1 MRGINT
7 TNSETFSIIPTIS
20 VDYNQEVPLYD
31 FENSIRESH
40 INHVSDT
47 LGTNTPNFFMG
58 DPSGDYEFN
67 VILQPSIGTSLLD
80 EHNAVPANDQ
90 VVNSSSGFATI
101 LNDSTLGQ
109 PILSLNLLNRL
120 SSSVNQVFPFLERQV
135 KVCEN
140 GAPSC
145 EVPIS
150 DTYFH
155 VDGIGKVGEYEVH
168 IQLKKPVSKK
178 DNTSDFAVIF

>member
-1 MRGINT
+1 
-7 TNSETFSIIPTIS
+7 
-20 VDYNQEVPLYD
+20 
-31 FENSIRESH
+31 
-40 INHVSDT
+40 
-47 LGTNTPNFFMG
+47 MG
-58 DPSGDYEFN
+58 DPSGNYEFN
-67 VILQPSIGTSLLD
+67 VILQPTIGASLLAQ
-80 EHNAVPANDQ
+80 HNAVPANDL
-90 VVNSSSGFATI
+90 VVNSLSGFADI

-109 PILSLNLLNRL
+109 PVLSLNLLNRL
-120 SSSVNQVFPFLERQV
+120 SSNINQVFPFLEWQL

-140 GAPSC
+140 GAPNC

-155 VDGIGKVGEYEVH
+155 VDGLGKVGEYEVH